1 MKILILIL
9 LALLPCMGFTQ
20 KKILLDLTPVNFT
33 IRNAGFNVKGTIEG
47 LKGFMLLDNQSS
59 ILIGIEGSVDPGT
72 IQTGIE
78 LRDEHLKKVNYFNV
92 KEFPKIFMASTKIKK
107 TDSDNYIGNF
117 SLTIKGIT
125 KGISVPFTF
134 SVMNNVYALKGAF
147 SINRLDFKLGEKSII
162 LSNNVK
168 INIEFKGKPQ

>member
-1 MKILILIL
+1 
-9 LALLPCMGFTQ
+9 
-20 KKILLDLTPVNFT
+20 
-33 IRNAGFNVKGTIEG
+33 
-47 LKGFMLLDNQSS
+47 
-59 ILIGIEGSVDPGT
+59 
-72 IQTGIE
+72 
-78 LRDEHLKKVNYFNV
+78 
-92 KEFPKIFMASTKIKK
+92 MASTKIKK

-168 INIEFKGKPQ
+168 INIEFKGQPQ